1 MKAITTLI
9 LMLTV
14 LVFNVNGQGTDI
26 KGLLDNHETRTDIFN
41 AIASDNQLM
50 MDFMKVARENEHGAM
65 MLRSNENRQMEKM
78 DSKEVAMTGM
88 DKEQQMKEM
97 MKNPEMREKMMGDM
111 MEMCE
116 KDSVMRKKMANMI
129 TEHPEMMKMCM
140 QTLKE
145 KGEMPDDEKMVKK
158 EEKSKY

>member
-1 MKAITTLI
+1 
-9 LMLTV
+9 MLTV
-14 LVFNVNGQGTDI
+14 LVFSVKGQDTDV
-26 KGLLDNHETRTDIFN
+26 KGLLENHKTRTEIFN

-50 MDFMKVARENEHGAM
+50 MDFMRVAEQNEHAAT
-65 MLRSNENRQMEKM
+65 MLRSSENRHMEEM
-78 DSKEVAMTGM
+78 DSKEIVMTEAN
-88 DKEQQMKEM
+88 KEHQMKEM
-97 MKNPEMREKMMGDM
+97 MKNPEMREKMMGSM

-140 QTLKE
+140 ETMKE
-145 KGEMPDDEKMVKK
+145 KGMMSADEKKMKE